1 MDYLLMFFACL
12 SAIIG
17 LIGAI
22 VPALPGPP
30 ISYVGLIMLAF
41 CDKNEITTTSLLVA
55 GVMAAVVTV
64 IDYVAPVW
72 FTKKA
77 GGSRAGVWGATIGL
91 IIGLF
96 MGILGVIVGPFLG
109 ALIGELLSDTPR
121 EKAFKVACINFVA
134 FILTTGMKMTYSII
148 LMVMIFVEVWNLLL
162 N

>member
-1 MDYLLMFFACL
+1 
-12 SAIIG
+12 
-17 LIGAI
+17 
-22 VPALPGPP
+22 
-30 ISYVGLIMLAF
+30 MLAF

-109 ALIGELLSDTPR
+109 ALIGELLSDTPK